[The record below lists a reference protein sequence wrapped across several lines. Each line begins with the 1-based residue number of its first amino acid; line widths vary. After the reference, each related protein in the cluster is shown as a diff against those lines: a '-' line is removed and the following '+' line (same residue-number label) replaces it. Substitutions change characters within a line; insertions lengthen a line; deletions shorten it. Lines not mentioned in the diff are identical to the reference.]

1 MKNLVLLSLLA
12 VLVSAAP
19 VTQDKADDLKKLF
32 ALMQVDKMINST
44 LDNMLP
50 MLKQQAKSQF
60 RGENANEKFNAFAEH
75 ISEEAKLMSKNLLE
89 EEMLA
94 LYDKHFTHQ
103 EIKDLIWFY
112 ESPTGKKI
120 IEKSPELTKEIM
132 TKMMSKHLPELQNK
146 ITQYLDSIATDSN

>member
-1 MKNLVLLSLLA
+1 
-12 VLVSAAP
+12 
-19 VTQDKADDLKKLF
+19 
-32 ALMQVDKMINST
+32 MQVDKMINST

-60 RGENANEKFNAFAEH
+60 RGENANEKFNAFVEH